1 MENKNNNK
9 DENRRKFLKSTGTL
23 ALGGLALTAFIS
35 ESLTAKPK
43 SAPGSVREF
52 ASVEDL
58 LSGPYENIKLRM
70 QDDVRRSMKK
80 PIEKRKWGMGIDL
93 RKCVGCNACTVAC
106 IAENVLPPGVVYR
119 PVMKEEVGSYPNVS
133 LINLPR
139 PCMQC
144 ENPPCVAVCPVGAT
158 FKRKDGIV
166 AIDYDHCIGCRY
178 CLTAC
183 PYEARTFD
191 FGEYYTENTPEIMPY
206 ESRPS
211 FEYGSKWPR
220 KEGVSPIGNARK
232 CTFCEHRL
240 AEGLLPQCVTTCIGG
255 ANYFG
260 DLNEPDHLI
269 NKIINRGNVTI
280 LKEEEGTSPKVY
292 YLR

>member
-1 MENKNNNK
+1 MENKNKNK
-9 DENRRKFLKSTGTL
+9 EENRRKFLKSTGTL
-23 ALGGLALTAFIS
+23 ALGGLALSAFIS
-35 ESLTAKPK
+35 ESLVAKPK
-43 SAPGSVREF
+43 SAPGKVMEF
-52 ASVEDL
+52 TSVEDL
-58 LSGPYENIKLRM
+58 LSGPYESAKLRM
-70 QDDVRRSMKK
+70 QDEVRRSLKK
-80 PIEKRKWGMGIDL
+80 PIEKRKWGMAIDI
-93 RKCVGCNACTVAC
+93 RKCIGCNACTVAC

-119 PVMKEEVGSYPNVS
+119 PVIKKEVGSYPNVS

-144 ENPPCVAVCPVGAT
+144 EDPPCVPVCPVGAT
-158 FKRKDGIV
+158 FIRKDGI
-166 AIDYDHCIGCRY
+166 IEINYDHCIGCRY

-183 PYEARTFD
+183 PYGARVFD
-191 FGEYYTENTPEIMPY
+191 FGEYYTDNTPQVMAY

-211 FEYGSKWPR
+211 FEYGKKWPR
-220 KEGVSPIGNARK
+220 KKGDSPIGNARK

-240 AEGLLPQCVTTCIGG
+240 ADGLLPQCVTTCIGG

-269 NKIINRGNVTI
+269 NKVINRDNVTI
-280 LKEEEGTSPKVY
+280 LKEEEGTSPKVF

>member
-1 MENKNNNK
+1 MENKNHNEV
-9 DENRRKFLKSTGTL
+9 ENRRKFLKATGTL

-35 ESLTAKPK
+35 ESLNAKPK
-43 SAPGSVREF
+43 SISGSVREF
-52 ASVEDL
+52 SSVEDL

-80 PIEKRKWGMGIDL
+80 PLEDRKWGMGIDL

-144 ENPPCVAVCPVGAT
+144 EDPPCVAVCPVGAT

-220 KEGVSPIGNARK
+220 KKGVSPIGNARK

-240 AEGLLPQCVTTCIGG
+240 AVGLLPQCVTTCIGG
-255 ANYFG
+255 ANYFC

-269 NKIINRGNVTI
+269 NRIINRGNVTI

>member
-1 MENKNNNK
+1 MENKNHNEV
-9 DENRRKFLKSTGTL
+9 ENRRKFLKATGTL
-23 ALGGLALTAFIS
+23 ALGGLALSAFIS
-35 ESLTAKPK
+35 ESLTAKPR

-52 ASVEDL
+52 SSVEDL

-80 PIEKRKWGMGIDL
+80 PLEDRKWGMGIDL

-119 PVMKEEVGSYPNVS
+119 PVIKEEIGSYPNVS

-144 ENPPCVAVCPVGAT
+144 EDPPCVPVCPVGAT

-166 AIDYDHCIGCRY
+166 AIDYDYCIGCRY

-220 KEGVSPIGNARK
+220 KKGVSPIGNARK

-260 DLNEPDHLI
+260 DLNEPGHLI
-269 NKIINRGNVTI
+269 NRIINKGNVTI

>member
-1 MENKNNNK
+1 MENKKKNK

-23 ALGGLALTAFIS
+23 ALGGLALSAFIS
-35 ESLTAKPK
+35 ESLIAKPK
-43 SAPGSVREF
+43 SAPAEVLEF
-52 ASVEDL
+52 TSVEDL
-58 LSGPYENIKLRM
+58 LSGPYESAKLRM
-70 QDDVRRSMKK
+70 QDEVRRSLQK
-80 PIEKRKWGMGIDL
+80 PIEKRKWGMAIDI
-93 RKCVGCNACTVAC
+93 RKCIGCNACTVAC
-106 IAENVLPPGVVYR
+106 ISENVLPPGVVYR
-119 PVMKEEVGSYPNVS
+119 PVIKKEVGSYPNVS

-144 ENPPCVAVCPVGAT
+144 EEPPCVPVCPVGAT
-158 FKRKDGIV
+158 FIRKDGI
-166 AIDYDHCIGCRY
+166 IEINYDHCIGCRY

-183 PYEARTFD
+183 PYGARVFD
-191 FGEYYTENTPEIMPY
+191 FGEYYTDNTPQIMGY

-211 FEYGSKWPR
+211 FEYGKKWPR
-220 KEGVSPIGNARK
+220 KKGDSPIGNARK

-240 AEGLLPQCVTTCIGG
+240 ADGLLPQCVTTCIGG

-269 NKIINRGNVTI
+269 NKVINRDNVTI
-280 LKEEEGTSPKVY
+280 LKEEEGTSPKVF

>member
-1 MENKNNNK
+1 MENKNK
-9 DENRRKFLKSTGTL
+9 KNRRDFLTKAGTL
-23 ALGGLALTAFIS
+23 ALGGIALSTFIG
-35 ESLTAKPK
+35 ESLIAKPRPT
-43 SAPGSVREF
+43 SGSILEF
-52 ASVEDL
+52 TRVEDL
-58 LSGPYENIKLRM
+58 LSGPYENVKLRM

-80 PIEKRKWGMGIDL
+80 PIEKRKWGMAIDM
-93 RKCVGCNACTVAC
+93 RKCIGCNACTVAC
-106 IAENVLPPGVVYR
+106 ISENVLPPGVVYR

-133 LINLPR
+133 LINRPR

-144 ENPPCVAVCPVGAT
+144 QDPPCVDVCPVGAT

-166 AIDYDHCIGCRY
+166 EINYDHCIGCRY

-183 PYEARTFD
+183 PYEARVFD

-220 KEGVSPIGNARK
+220 KEGDSPIGNARK

-240 AEGLLPQCVTTCIGG
+240 ADGLLPQCVTTCIGG

-269 NKIINRGNVTI
+269 NKMINRDNVTI
-280 LKEEEGTSPKVY
+280 FKEEEGTSPKVF

>member
-1 MENKNNNK
+1 MENSNNNEK
-9 DENRRKFLKSTGTL
+9 NRRGFLTKAGTL
-23 ALGGLALTAFIS
+23 ALGGLALSSFIS
-35 ESLTAKPK
+35 ESLAAKPK
-43 SAPGSVREF
+43 TSPDNILEF

-58 LSGPYENIKLRM
+58 LSGPYENIRLRM

-80 PIEKRKWGMGIDL
+80 SIEKRKWGMAIDI
-93 RKCVGCNACTVAC
+93 RKCIGCNACTVAC
-106 IAENVLPPGVVYR
+106 ISENVLPPGVVYR
-119 PVMKEEVGSYPNVS
+119 PVIKEEVGSYPNVS

-144 ENPPCVAVCPVGAT
+144 ENPPCTKVCPVGAT
-158 FKRKDGIV
+158 FKRKDGI
-166 AIDYDHCIGCRY
+166 IEINYDHCIGCRY

-183 PYEARTFD
+183 PYGARVFD

-211 FEYGSKWPR
+211 FEYGVKWPR
-220 KEGVSPIGNARK
+220 KDENSPIGNARK

-269 NKIINRGNVTI
+269 NKVVNRDNVTV
-280 LKEEEGTSPKVY
+280 LKEEEGTNPKVF

>member
-1 MENKNNNK
+1 MENKKKNK

-23 ALGGLALTAFIS
+23 ALGGLALSAFIS
-35 ESLTAKPK
+35 ESLIAKPK
-43 SAPGSVREF
+43 SAPAEVLEF
-52 ASVEDL
+52 TSVEDL
-58 LSGPYENIKLRM
+58 LSGPYESAKLRM
-70 QDDVRRSMKK
+70 QDDVRRSMLKS
-80 PIEKRKWGMGIDL
+80 IEKRKWGMAIDI
-93 RKCVGCNACTVAC
+93 RKCIGCNACTVAC
-106 IAENVLPPGVVYR
+106 ISENVLPPGVVYR
-119 PVMKEEVGSYPNVS
+119 PVIKREVGSYPNVS

-144 ENPPCVAVCPVGAT
+144 EEPPCVPVCPVGAT
-158 FKRKDGIV
+158 FIRKDGI
-166 AIDYDHCIGCRY
+166 IEINYDHCIGCRY

-183 PYEARTFD
+183 PYGARVFD
-191 FGEYYTENTPEIMPY
+191 FGEYYTDNTPQIMGY

-211 FEYGSKWPR
+211 FEYGKKWPR
-220 KEGVSPIGNARK
+220 KKGDSPIGNARK

-240 AEGLLPQCVTTCIGG
+240 ADGLLPQCVTTCIGG

-269 NKIINRGNVTI
+269 NKVINRDNVTI
-280 LKEEEGTSPKVY
+280 LKEEEGTSPKVF